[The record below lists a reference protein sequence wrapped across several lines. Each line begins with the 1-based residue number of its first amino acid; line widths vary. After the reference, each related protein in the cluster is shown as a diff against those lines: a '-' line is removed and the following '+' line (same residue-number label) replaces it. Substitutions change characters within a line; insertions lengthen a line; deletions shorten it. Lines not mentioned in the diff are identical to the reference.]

1 MGGGR
6 RGLEQLINPSE
17 SGAEG
22 DRTPDLRAA
31 SAALSRLSYGP
42 EKNAQ
47 SILPHREVST
57 RWFPV
62 GVEVRAYSSQCS
74 WGAARQKDSRR

>member
-1 MGGGR
+1 
-6 RGLEQLINPSE
+6 LPSIADRQAVLA

-42 EKNAQ
+42 KSNCQ
-47 SILPHREVST
+47 SICTAMGSVNAVSLVP
-57 RWFPV
+57 RR
-62 GVEVRAYSSQCS
+62 GSGYSSQCS
-74 WGAARQKDSRR
+74 CGALRQKDSRR